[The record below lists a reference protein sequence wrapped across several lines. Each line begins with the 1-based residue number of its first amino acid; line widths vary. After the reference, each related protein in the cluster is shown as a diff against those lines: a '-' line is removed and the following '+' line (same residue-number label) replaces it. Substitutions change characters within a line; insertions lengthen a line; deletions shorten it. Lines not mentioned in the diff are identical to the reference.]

1 MSILHDLWDD
11 ADDRQCRLVLRILD
25 GSASPEALDIIEAV
39 LDETF
44 IPKLVWY
51 TAEMN
56 AWLQAEFYWSLRDE
70 KVRFSI
76 PVVDFPLIRAIIAGE
91 AKCETCYFEEL
102 DGNHSPCADC
112 MWSKLDEWSPKEDER

>member
-11 ADDRQCRLVLRILD
+11 ADDCHLTL
-25 GSASPEALDIIEAV
+25 A
-39 LDETF
+39 
-44 IPKLVWY
+44 
-51 TAEMN
+51 
-56 AWLQAEFYWSLRDE
+56 
-70 KVRFSI
+70 
-76 PVVDFPLIRAIIAGE
+76 DFPLIRAIIAGE